1 MTIKLNGI
9 HALGCLL
16 TLAMVAP
23 VQADAGRTYKF
34 TVYSQIMQYK
44 MMDGDGDGRGMADIM
59 ATNNTLHRSIGGPEV
74 ATADTS
80 MIISKA
86 ATQPGGLE
94 TRLFHMIM
102 SFPNP
107 SDTIVIDGISTAAV
121 PDNWMVTNQP
131 SYRAVVGGTGRFNG
145 ARGQAIY
152 TRVDPVW
159 VKIDMK
165 FAVLDG
171 AKSAVFPK

>member
-1 MTIKLNGI
+1 MKIRLNGI
-9 HALGCLL
+9 HAMLFLVAL
-16 TLAMVAP
+16 IMVAP
-23 VQADAGRTYKF
+23 VQADSGRIYKF
-34 TVYSQIMQYK
+34 TVYSQIMQFK

-59 ATNNTLHRSIGGPEV
+59 ATNNTLHQSIEGPVV

-80 MIISKA
+80 MTITKA
-86 ATQPGGLE
+86 ASQPGGLE

-107 SDTIVIDGISTAAV
+107 SDTVVIDGISTAAV
-121 PDNWMVTNQP
+121 PDNWMVANQP
-131 SYRAVVGGTGRFNG
+131 SYRAVVGGTGRFSG

-165 FAVLDG
+165 FSVTNG